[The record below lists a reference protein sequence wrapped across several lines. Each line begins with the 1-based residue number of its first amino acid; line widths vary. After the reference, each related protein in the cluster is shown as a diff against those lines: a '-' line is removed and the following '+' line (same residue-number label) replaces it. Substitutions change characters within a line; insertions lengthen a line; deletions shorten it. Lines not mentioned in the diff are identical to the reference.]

1 MRVSELIRAT
11 LDLID
16 GINLSDKG
24 STDSGT
30 AEYANA
36 PHEVKHTV
44 AKVMTGGD
52 DIHHEKHP
60 SDIRADSISMYP
72 KHQHDPKE

>member
-1 MRVSELIRAT
+1 MRASEIIRAT

-24 STDSGT
+24 SADSGT

-36 PHEVKHTV
+36 PHEITHTV
-44 AKVMTGGD
+44 AKVVTGGD

-60 SDIRADSISMYP
+60 SDMRSDSVSLYP
-72 KHQHDPKE
+72 KQGK

>member
-1 MRVSELIRAT
+1 MRVSEIIQGT

-16 GINLSDKG
+16 GINLASKNTLG
-24 STDSGT
+24 KTD

-36 PHEVKHTV
+36 PHEVTHTV

-60 SDIRADSISMYP
+60 SDMRSDSVSLYP
-72 KHQHDPKE
+72 NQGK

>member
-1 MRVSELIRAT
+1 MRASEIIRAT

-24 STDSGT
+24 STNSGT

-36 PHEVKHTV
+36 PHEITHTV
-44 AKVMTGGD
+44 AKVVTGGD

-60 SDIRADSISMYP
+60 SDMRSDSVSLYP
-72 KHQHDPKE
+72 KQGK

>member
-1 MRVSELIRAT
+1 MRVSEIIRST

-16 GINLSDKG
+16 GLDLGAKNNSEP
-24 STDSGT
+24 S

-36 PHEVKHTV
+36 PHEITHTV
-44 AKVMTGGD
+44 AKIIAGGD

-60 SDIRADSISMYP
+60 SDMRSDSVSLYP
-72 KHQHDPKE
+72 KQGK

>member
-1 MRVSELIRAT
+1 MRVSEIIKGT

-16 GINLSDKG
+16 GINLSNKSAPAG
-24 STDSGT
+24 QQ
-30 AEYANA
+30 EYANA
-36 PHEVKHTV
+36 PHEITHTV

-60 SDIRADSISMYP
+60 SDMRSDSVSMYP
-72 KHQHDPKE
+72 KQGK